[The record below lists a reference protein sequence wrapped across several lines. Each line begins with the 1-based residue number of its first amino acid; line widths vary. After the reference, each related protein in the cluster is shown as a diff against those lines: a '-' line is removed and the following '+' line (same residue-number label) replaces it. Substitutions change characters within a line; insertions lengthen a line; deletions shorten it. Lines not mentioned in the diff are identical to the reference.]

1 MRQQEFLI
9 LAGADQQWTFLAK
22 TINGSS
28 YLGCFNDAKGNV
40 YPGNGLQTATA
51 FKLPE
56 GSELE
61 IVSLD
66 YGYWEGTVKITV
78 DLNDFIEDEQGNK
91 YYKIV
96 EMGFVG
102 TRPPVRRP

>member
-9 LAGADQQWTFLAK
+9 LAGVDQQWTFLAK

-28 YLGCFNDAKGNV
+28 YLGCFNDAEGNW
-40 YPGNGLQTATA
+40 YYGNSLQAATQFQLA
-51 FKLPE
+51 E

-61 IVSLD
+61 IASLD
-66 YGYWEGTVKITV
+66 FGYWDDIMKINV
-78 DLNDFIEDEQGNK
+78 DINDSIEDAQGQK
-91 YYKIV
+91 YFRVI